1 MDEVQSVFD
10 VQPSLF
16 FVLLLPVC
24 WPLSRGSHVE
34 HVPVTRCDLSRLVLL
49 PVWASPPLPEHTTLS
64 AWKRCASCSTVSSLI
79 LCATAT
85 YWPRLYCT
93 VIWFFVVLDSPRS
106 LHQSPAQV
114 SFKGWFLFFKK
125 DCLHSWSLTCSVQWL
140 FSLHALF
147 LVLIIYIYLY
157 LNSFFSLPLKGVF
170 TDMNFFKDVTM
181 PMWGVTMQ
189 RQSRHLQ
196 HLADTLIQCDL
207 Q

>member
-1 MDEVQSVFD
+1 MRYSRFLTYSHLC
-10 VQPSLF
+10 SLF
-16 FVLLLPVC
+16 FSCLCAGLCPEVAMLNMS
-24 WPLSRGSHVE
+24 LSLG
-34 HVPVTRCDLSRLVLL
+34 VTSLVLFSCQCEPL
-49 PVWASPPLPEHTTLS
+49 LPEHTTLS

-157 LNSFFSLPLKGVF
+157 LNSFFSLPLKGVLQ
-170 TDMNFFKDVTM
+170 TWFFLK
-181 PMWGVTMQ
+181 MW
-189 RQSRHLQ
+189 
-196 HLADTLIQCDL
+196 QCQCEVLRCRDSPDICSI
-207 Q
+207 

>member
-64 AWKRCASCSTVSSLI
+64 AWKRCASCSTVSSLL

-93 VIWFFVVLDSPRS
+93 VIWFFVALDSPRS

-114 SFKGWFLFFKK
+114 SFKGWFLFFKE

-147 LVLIIYIYLY
+147 LVLIIYIFVFKWFL
-157 LNSFFSLPLKGVF
+157 FFASERGF
-170 TDMNFFKDVTM
+170 YRHDFFLQ
-181 PMWGVTMQ
+181 MWQCQCEV
-189 RQSRHLQ
+189 LQ
-196 HLADTLIQCDL
+196 CRDSPDICSI
-207 Q
+207 